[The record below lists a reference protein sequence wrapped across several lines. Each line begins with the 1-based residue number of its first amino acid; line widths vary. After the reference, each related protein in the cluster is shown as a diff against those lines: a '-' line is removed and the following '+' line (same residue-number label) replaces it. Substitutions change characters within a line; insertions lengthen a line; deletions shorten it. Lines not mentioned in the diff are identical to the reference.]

1 MISVIANWLLLSA
14 LYALIAIGF
23 TMIFG
28 VGNAI
33 NLFHGASITIGAYAA
48 HYSYA
53 SGVPVAVALLIG
65 LAVPGVVNAALYLG
79 MIRPIQKKPIV
90 IMVMTLILAVVVE
103 HIVLISIGSSPR
115 VVPALI
121 PGTTEILGA
130 RVQINRIIVFVLSWV
145 IIGGLMVFIKYTQL
159 GRAITATSM
168 DTKGAAVV
176 GINSGRMFLSVWIL
190 AGVLAGV
197 AGVFLA
203 SFQTAT
209 YNMGLTPLI
218 LAFAIVV
225 IGGLG
230 SIKGSIIGA
239 YLIGG
244 VETAMVSFVSPRLN
258 GLGGMVI
265 LVLVIM
271 FKPKG
276 MFGRELIMEEE

>member
-1 MISVIANWLLLSA
+1 
-14 LYALIAIGF
+14 
-23 TMIFG
+23 
-28 VGNAI
+28 
-33 NLFHGASITIGAYAA
+33 
-48 HYSYA
+48 
-53 SGVPVAVALLIG
+53 
-65 LAVPGVVNAALYLG
+65 
-79 MIRPIQKKPIV
+79 
-90 IMVMTLILAVVVE
+90 
-103 HIVLISIGSSPR
+103 
-115 VVPALI
+115 
-121 PGTTEILGA
+121 
-130 RVQINRIIVFVLSWV
+130 
-145 IIGGLMVFIKYTQL
+145 
-159 GRAITATSM
+159 M